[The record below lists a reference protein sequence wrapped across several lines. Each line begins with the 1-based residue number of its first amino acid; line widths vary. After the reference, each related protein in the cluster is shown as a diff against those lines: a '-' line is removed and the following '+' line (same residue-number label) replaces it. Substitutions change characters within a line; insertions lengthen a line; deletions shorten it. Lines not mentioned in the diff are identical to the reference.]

1 MGTKLL
7 ACAALAVAGLTTA
20 AHADPAADAAK
31 KGFEAFK
38 EGKYDEA
45 VKHLEKSYELD
56 AKPETLYALAQAER
70 LSGDC
75 TSAAAHYHKVIDQ
88 MPDLNVS
95 KLVQQNLSLCEKDQ
109 PKPPDAKPEP
119 APPPAAAS
127 APAAEPEPKIVTKT
141 VVREVS
147 HTDKLAMGMLAG
159 GTLAVGASV
168 GLYLAAHANDDASLK
183 VFNRDDY
190 NSLRDKASTER
201 TAMYVAGVAGV
212 AALGYAVFRYTR
224 HTDAKA
230 SEVAVVPTETGGTLW
245 VTGRF

>member
-38 EGKYDEA
+38 AAKYDEA
-45 VKHLEKSYELD
+45 VKHLKKSYELD

-95 KLVQQNLSLCEKDQ
+95 KLVQQNLALCEKDQ
-109 PKPPDAKPEP
+109 PTPEAKPEP
-119 APPPAAAS
+119 APPPAAAP
-127 APAAEPEPKIVTKT
+127 APEPEPKIVTKT
-141 VVREVS
+141 VVREVP

-159 GTLAVGASV
+159 GTLAVGASI
-168 GLYLAAHANDDASLK
+168 GLYIAAHSNDDASLK

-201 TAMYVAGVAGV
+201 AAMYVAGVAGV

-224 HTDAKA
+224 HADAKA

-245 VTGRF
+245 VTGSF

>member
-38 EGKYDEA
+38 AGKYDEA
-45 VKHLEKSYELD
+45 VKHLKKSYDLD

-109 PKPPDAKPEP
+109 PKAEPTPEP
-119 APPPAAAS
+119 APAPAAAT
-127 APAAEPEPKIVTKT
+127 APAPEPKIVTKT

-159 GTLAVGASV
+159 GTLAVGASI
-168 GLYLAAHANDDASLK
+168 GLYLAARSNDDASLK

-245 VTGRF
+245 VTGSF

>member
-7 ACAALAVAGLTTA
+7 ACAALAVAGLTTT

-38 EGKYDEA
+38 AGKYDEA
-45 VKHLEKSYELD
+45 VKHLEKSYDLD

-109 PKPPDAKPEP
+109 PKAEPAPEP
-119 APPPAAAS
+119 APAPAAAP
-127 APAAEPEPKIVTKT
+127 APAPEPKIVTKT
-141 VVREVS
+141 VVREVP

-159 GTLAVGASV
+159 GTLAVGASI
-168 GLYLAAHANDDASLK
+168 GLYSAAHSNDDASLK

-245 VTGRF
+245 VTGSF

>member
-38 EGKYDEA
+38 AGKYDEA
-45 VKHLEKSYELD
+45 VKHLKKSYDLD

-109 PKPPDAKPEP
+109 PKAEPTPEP
-119 APPPAAAS
+119 APAAA
-127 APAAEPEPKIVTKT
+127 APAPAPEPKIVTKT

-159 GTLAVGASV
+159 GTLAIGASV
-168 GLYLAAHANDDASLK
+168 GLYLAARSNDDASLE

-212 AALGYAVFRYTR
+212 AMLGVAVWRYTR
-224 HTDAKA
+224 HDETSSSD
-230 SEVAVVPTETGGTLW
+230 VAVVPTETGGTLW
-245 VTGRF
+245 VSGRF

>member
-38 EGKYDEA
+38 AGKYDEA
-45 VKHLEKSYELD
+45 VKHLKKSYDLD

-109 PKPPDAKPEP
+109 PKAEPTPEP
-119 APPPAAAS
+119 APAAA
-127 APAAEPEPKIVTKT
+127 APAPAPEPKIVTKT

-159 GTLAVGASV
+159 GTLAVGASI
-168 GLYLAAHANDDASLK
+168 GLYIAAHSNDDASLK

-201 TAMYVAGVAGV
+201 AAMYVAGVAGV

-245 VTGRF
+245 VTGSF